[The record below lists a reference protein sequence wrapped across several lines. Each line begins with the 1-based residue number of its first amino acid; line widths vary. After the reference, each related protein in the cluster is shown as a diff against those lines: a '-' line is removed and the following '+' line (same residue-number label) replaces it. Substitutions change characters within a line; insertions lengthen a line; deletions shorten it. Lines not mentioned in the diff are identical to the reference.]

1 MSLTALAVA
10 VGMLLAAQACLGG
23 SKLQTPGLKM
33 TGQTSAKGT
42 PVVDMWAAPM
52 PDPDKPGAGFPILEQ
67 AEHAKVY
74 HATKDRGG
82 YSHHAQLIVL
92 DGVFYAMWSNHPH
105 GEDSPGQF
113 VRFSISRDGENW
125 SQPRPLFPPYGEI
138 KPFRALGPF
147 GTAQA
152 GGWIVHEG
160 KLYGMMGI
168 LDTVGYA
175 NTDRSSTRK
184 KRDHEHK
191 FRVKRFLGVVARS
204 VELADGEPALGRPFE
219 LPHDQ
224 ALGLDP
230 DQPLTEA
237 LVPLGGER
245 RETAEALIEAR
256 RARRPWRGLKAV
268 DSPRPTEPTFYRA
281 ADGKWVCLMR
291 DDAYSHRMYVSVSED
306 GNEWP
311 PARPTNIPDSP
322 SLSDTLSLPDGRVL
336 LIGNQVAP
344 AFDNWDAVSH
354 YNRDPM
360 TVAVSPDGYRFT
372 RAYALRT
379 GSPGHRVPGVGG
391 RGRGA
396 QYPSALVH
404 DGRLHVLYSMGK
416 EDIWISS
423 VPIADIESDGDGG

>member
-1 MSLTALAVA
+1 
-10 VGMLLAAQACLGG
+10 
-23 SKLQTPGLKM
+23 M

-42 PVVDMWAAPM
+42 AVVDMWAAPM
-52 PDPDKPGAGFPILEQ
+52 PDPDKPAAGFPVLER
-67 AEHAKVY
+67 AEHTKVY
-74 HATKDRGG
+74 HATKEKGG
-82 YSHHAQLIVL
+82 YSHHAQLIVH

-113 VRFSISRDGENW
+113 VRFSVSRDGENW
-125 SQPRPLFPPYGEI
+125 SKPQRLFPPYADF

-152 GGWIVHEG
+152 GGWIIHEG
-160 KLYGMMGI
+160 KLYGLMGI
-168 LDTVGYA
+168 LETVGFA
-175 NTDRSSTRK
+175 NTDRSSTRE

-204 VELADGEPALGRPFE
+204 VELAEDEPTLSQPFE
-219 LPHDQ
+219 LPDDR
-224 ALGLDP
+224 ALGLDA
-230 DQPLTEA
+230 DQPLTRELAA
-237 LVPLGGER
+237 LEGRLR
-245 RETAEALIEAR
+245 DTAEALAEAR
-256 RARRPWRGLKAV
+256 RARSPWRELEAV
-268 DSPRPTEPTFYRA
+268 DSPRPVEPTFYRA

-306 GNEWP
+306 GDDWP

-322 SLSDTLSLPDGRVL
+322 SLSETVGLADGKVL
-336 LIGNQVAP
+336 LIGNHVAP
-344 AFDNWDAVSH
+344 EFDNWNEVSH

-379 GSPGHRVPGVGG
+379 GSPDHRVPGVGG

-416 EDIWISS
+416 EDVWISS
-423 VPIADIESDGDGG
+423 VPIAEIESGD